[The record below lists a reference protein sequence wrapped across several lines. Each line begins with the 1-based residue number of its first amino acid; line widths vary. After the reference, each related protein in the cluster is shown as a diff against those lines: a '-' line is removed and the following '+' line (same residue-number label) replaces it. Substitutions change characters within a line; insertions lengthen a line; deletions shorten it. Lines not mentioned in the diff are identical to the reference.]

1 MSEIDIN
8 KIAVSINKKEIYSD
22 VENSKDIYYDDSDD
36 SDDPNEKKKPETIYS
51 DDCDDFNH
59 SNHFYEGISI

>member
-36 SDDPNEKKKPETIYS
+36 SDDSADPNEKKKT
-51 DDCDDFNH
+51 
-59 SNHFYEGISI
+59 